1 MLQVEII
8 GNLGRDAEVKDFN
21 GRKFI
26 AFNVAHSEHYKDNN
40 GQNVERTVWVSCLK
54 QGESGVVNYLKK
66 GTPVFLRGDLSIKL
80 YTDSN
85 RQTQAGVNCLVRDLQ
100 LLPGKKNDQQPAA
113 APGTA
118 PAPAPQPSAQA
129 PASPAATTAP
139 APPAPGAAQGGN
151 GDLPF

>member
-40 GQNVERTVWVSCLK
+40 GQDVERTVWVSCLK

-100 LLPGKKNDQQPAA
+100 LLPSKKNEQQPAA
-113 APGTA
+113 APGTG
-118 PAPAPQPSAQA
+118 
-129 PASPAATTAP
+129 TTSSHHRTGTACTRSR
-139 APPAPGAAQGGN
+139 QGEN